1 LLNRY
6 RWPLGVGTFATAL
19 LAAAAAPA
27 GAATWHDW
35 WLPYDYSAHGPNVD
49 WLFNVVFWITMGI
62 FVLVEVLLVWFA
74 IKYRYRPERNKG
86 IFCHGNTKLEMAWTI
101 APAIVLIWIS
111 LATKRV
117 WDEFRYGNAN
127 DADRVQLLVI
137 GQQFKWN
144 FIYPGPDGKVGSYL
158 HYPKVSD
165 PEYAHRPA
173 KQAADLVATEL
184 NANPLGQRMNAKDAK
199 DPGLDDD
206 YVPQPGRPLIVPAHR
221 PLEIFLGSRDVLHS
235 FFLPNFRVKLDAV
248 PGMKGRILFKATKT
262 STVSEAVELV
272 PEDKKIWLDSSTPK
286 AFVFGNPASYQIF
299 DPKVISP
306 DASDP
311 YAVDPNSLKV
321 DDLKKL
327 TGATSRDMTKRKQP
341 WLQSLET
348 SLRDGA
354 IRRLRDKALQD
365 KTTFDPQT
373 APKEVIAAE
382 VMALRQDLKRMG
394 IAQLTYVKEP
404 FEIVC
409 EELCGSGH
417 AEMNGT
423 MIVVSPDQY
432 ARFINKVP
440 PGTVSVEP
448 AATASPS
455 TAPTTPAS
463 QPTAAT
469 APASHP
475 STAPASQP
483 VAAVATIKQ

>member
-1 LLNRY
+1 M
-6 RWPLGVGTFATAL
+6 PLRPPLRGLAL
-19 LAAAAAPA
+19 LALVGAVLGITGSA

-35 WLPYDYSAHGPNVD
+35 WLPYDYSEHGPNVD
-49 WLFNVVFWITMGI
+49 WLFNVVFWITMVI
-62 FVLVEVLLVWFA
+62 FVGVELLLVWFA
-74 IKYRYRPERNKG
+74 IRYRYRPERKKG
-86 IFCHGNTKLEMAWTI
+86 IFSHGNTRLEMAWTI

-117 WDEFRYGNAN
+117 WDEFRYGNAK
-127 DADRVQLLVI
+127 DTDRAQLMVI

-158 HYPKVSD
+158 HYPKPSD
-165 PEYAHRPA
+165 PEYAHKPA
-173 KQAADLVATEL
+173 DQANAQILTEL
-184 NANPLGQRMNAKDAK
+184 NENPLGQRMNAKDAK

-206 YVPQPGRPLIVPAHR
+206 YVTAAGRPLIIPADK

-248 PGMKGRILFKATKT
+248 PGMKGVIRFKATKQ
-262 STVSEAVELV
+262 STVTEPIELV
-272 PEDKKIWLDSSTPK
+272 PEDKKVWLDASTPK

-299 DPKVISP
+299 DPKVVAP
-306 DASDP
+306 EAPNP
-311 YAVDPNSLKV
+311 YAVNPNSLKV

-354 IRRLRDKALQD
+354 IRRLREKAMLE
-365 KTTFDPQT
+365 KSSFDPQT

-382 VMALRQDLKRMG
+382 VMALRQDLKKMG
-394 IAQLTYVKEP
+394 VDKLSFVDET

-417 AEMNGT
+417 GEMNGT
-423 MIVVSPDQY
+423 MIVVSPAQY
-432 ARFINKVP
+432 ASFINKVP
-440 PGTVSVEP
+440 PGTAP
-448 AATASPS
+448 AETAAPSIAPAT
-455 TAPTTPAS
+455 TAPTS
-463 QPTAAT
+463 Q
-469 APASHP
+469 P

-483 VAAVATIKQ
+483 VAAAAAQ